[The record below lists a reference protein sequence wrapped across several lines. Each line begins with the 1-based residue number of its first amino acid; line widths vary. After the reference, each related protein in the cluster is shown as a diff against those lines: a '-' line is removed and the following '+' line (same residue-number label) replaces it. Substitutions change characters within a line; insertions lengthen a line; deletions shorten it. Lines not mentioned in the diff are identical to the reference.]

1 MFYLTPS
8 VQPPTCDLQR
18 VVESAGGVVA
28 KKRLALKTIEGLVD
42 QQVSLHVNLIIHLSI
57 YTKNKT
63 TLVN

>member
-42 QQVSLHVNLIIHLSI
+42 QQVSLHVNLIIC
-57 YTKNKT
+57 K
-63 TLVN
+63 